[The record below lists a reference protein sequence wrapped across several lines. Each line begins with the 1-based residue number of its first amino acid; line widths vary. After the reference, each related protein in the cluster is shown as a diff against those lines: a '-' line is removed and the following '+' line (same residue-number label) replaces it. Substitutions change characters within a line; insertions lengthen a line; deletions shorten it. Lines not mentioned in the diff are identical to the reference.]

1 MIEYNEGIHLK
12 GTGLWFDSKKKA
24 GLSFISNANIDKF
37 TPSEKIIA
45 TPETIKF
52 LDTKIKKSV
61 VLACPY
67 FRPFA
72 LGNLQ
77 VELVPSGHILGSS
90 QMIVDRG
97 DKTLIYS
104 GDINL
109 KKLPTQEPAYTKHCD
124 ALVMK
129 CTYGLPKYIFPT
141 FDESIEQLINFIKD
155 TLSLDSTPVILVE
168 PVGKAQDIIKVLGEN
183 GFKLSLY
190 ESIYKATKIY
200 EEFGIEFGDY
210 ELFKPTH
217 IEEKIVIIPPD
228 KMESNKIKNI
238 KRKRAAIIIEWAA
251 EEESAIKSA
260 FKADEAF
267 TLSNHAGYN
276 ELLQFVEYVS
286 PEKVYLI
293 DKHATEFAKTLQK
306 RGYKAIPLEKP
317 AQLNLFRR

>member
-24 GLSFISNANIDKF
+24 GLSFISSANIDGF

-52 LDTKIKKSV
+52 LFSKIKKSI

-67 FRPFA
+67 YRPFT

-77 VELVPSGHILGSS
+77 LELVPSGHMLGSS
-90 QMIVDRG
+90 QMIVDKG
-97 DKTLIYS
+97 DKTLIYT
-104 GDINL
+104 GDLNL

-124 ALVMK
+124 VLAMK
-129 CTYGLPKYIFPT
+129 CTFGQEQYIFPS
-141 FDESIEQLINFIKD
+141 FDESMEPIIKFINE
-155 TLSLDSTPVILVE
+155 TLSSDSTPVILVE
-168 PVGKAQDIIKVLGEN
+168 PLGKAQDIIKALGEN
-183 GFKLSLY
+183 GFKLSLH

-200 EEFGIEFGDY
+200 EEFGVQFGDY
-210 ELFKPTH
+210 ELFKPVQ
-217 IEEKIVIIPPD
+217 IQEKVVIIPPYKIEPD
-228 KMESNKIKNI
+228 NIKNI
-238 KRKRAAIIIEWAA
+238 KRKRVAIVVECAA
-251 EEESAIKSA
+251 EEKSGIKSA

-276 ELLQFVEYVS
+276 ELLQYVELVE

-293 DKHATEFAKTLQK
+293 DEHATEFAKTLQK
-306 RGYKAIPLEKP
+306 RGYQAVALEKP
-317 AQLNLFRR
+317 TQLNLL

>member
-12 GTGLWFDSKKKA
+12 GTGLWFDSRKKA

-52 LDTKIKKSV
+52 LDSKIKKSV

-67 FRPFA
+67 HRAFA

-77 VELVPSGHILGSS
+77 LELVPSGHMLGSS
-90 QMIVDRG
+90 QMIVDKG
-97 DKTLIYS
+97 DKTLIYT

-109 KKLPTQEPAYTKHCD
+109 KKVPTAKPVYTKHCD
-124 ALVMK
+124 VLVMK
-129 CTYGLPKYIFPT
+129 CTFGQERYIFPP
-141 FDESIEQLINFIKD
+141 FDESIEPIIKFINE
-155 TLSLDSTPVILVE
+155 TLSSDSTPLILVE
-168 PVGKAQDIIKVLGEN
+168 PLGKAQDIIKALGEH
-183 GFKLSLY
+183 GFKLSLHK
-190 ESIYKATKIY
+190 SIYKATKIY

-217 IEEKIVIIPPD
+217 IEEKVVIIPPD
-228 KMESNKIKNI
+228 KIGSNNIENI
-238 KRKRAAIIIEWAA
+238 KRKRAAIVLECTA
-251 EEESAIKSA
+251 EEKSAIKSA

-276 ELLQFVEYVS
+276 ELLQYVELVS
-286 PEKVYLI
+286 PKKVYLI
-293 DKHATEFAKTLQK
+293 DEYAAEFAITLQK
-306 RGYKAIPLEKP
+306 RGYQAIALEKP
-317 AQLNLFRR
+317 TQLNLL